1 MPRGSAG
8 CVSVAEP
15 GHSASAD
22 LVGRDDRLCT
32 VLHVDMD
39 AFFAAVE
46 VLDDPTLGGRPLIVG
61 GSGAR
66 GVVAS
71 CTYEARAFG
80 IRSAMS
86 SYEARRR
93 CPEALFLSGR
103 YWRYAEMSEQ
113 LFRVLTTFT
122 PEVEGVGLDEA
133 FLDVSGAL
141 RLLGRPLD
149 IAHAIRAVVREDLGL
164 DCAVGVARSKML
176 AKLASRAAKPV
187 ASRAGTQPGPG
198 VVLVAP
204 DEERDFLHPMPIRAL
219 WGVGP
224 ATARR
229 LDGLGVVTVGDL
241 ARVPPDTLRRVL
253 GSANG
258 GHLASLARGEDP
270 RTVVASRPV
279 KSVGHE
285 QTFEVDYHDPAELHG
300 HLVRMADAV
309 GARLAESARR
319 GRTITLKVRF
329 ADRRTITRSQSV
341 GAAVDSPRAIAAVA
355 GALLDGVD
363 VSPGVRLLGVS
374 VSGLEGDARP
384 AEQLRFADDAGADPG
399 SAPGPDAGPDDV
411 SPGGGTEAASATVGR
426 REEAWQEV
434 DVALQAIRAR
444 YGQAAV
450 GPATLVG
457 PEGLDVKRRGDTHWG
472 PER

>member
-1 MPRGSAG
+1 MAESRPSEAG
-8 CVSVAEP
+8 A
-15 GHSASAD
+15 AT
-22 LVGRDDRLCT
+22 GRDDTSCT

-46 VLDDPTLGGRPLIVG
+46 VLDDPALAGRPVIVG
-61 GSGAR
+61 GAGAR

-80 IRSAMS
+80 VRSAMPS
-86 SYEARRR
+86 LEARRR

-113 LFRVLTTFT
+113 LFRVLASFT

-141 RLLGRPLD
+141 RLLGRPVA
-149 IAHAIRAVVREDLGL
+149 IAHAVRASVHEQLGL
-164 DCAVGVARSKML
+164 DCSVGVARSKML

-187 ASRAGTQPGPG
+187 AARRGTQPGPG
-198 VVLVAP
+198 VVLVVP
-204 DEERDFLHPMPIRAL
+204 DGERDFLQPMPIRAL

-229 LDGLGVVTVGDL
+229 LEALGVATVGDL
-241 ARVPPDTLRRVL
+241 SRVPPDTLRRAV
-253 GSANG
+253 GSAHG
-258 GHLASLARGEDP
+258 SHLASLARGEDP
-270 RTVVASRPV
+270 RTVVARRPV

-285 QTFEVDYHDPAELHG
+285 QTFAVDYDRPAQLHE

-309 GARLAESARR
+309 GARLHESGRR
-319 GRTITLKVRF
+319 GRTITVKVRF
-329 ADRRTITRSQSV
+329 ADRRTITRSHSV
-341 GAAVDSPRAIAAVA
+341 GVAVDAPRTLAVIA

-363 VSPGVRLLGVS
+363 VSPGVRLLGVT
-374 VSGLEGDARP
+374 VSGLEDDVRT
-384 AEQLRFADDAGADPG
+384 AEQLCFDQAAPAG
-399 SAPGPDAGPDDV
+399 APGPDRSPGPD
-411 SPGGGTEAASATVGR
+411 
-426 REEAWQEV
+426 REEAWA
-434 DVALQAIRAR
+434 DVGAALQAIRAR
-444 YGQAAV
+444 YGQSSV

-457 PEGLDVKRRGDTHWG
+457 SQGLVVKGRGDTHWG
-472 PER
+472 PDR